1 MPTFTSRIKGHDTS
15 GRRRLIQLLGFA
27 APFAA
32 GQSFPPDLSLPD
44 RPDKERRLPNG
55 RSMNEAIIKEDLKR
69 NLEDLK
75 KIRDLAAEVEKD
87 IEKTGG
93 QVVSMDNLKKLEEVE
108 KLSKRI
114 RDRMRR
120 H

>member
-1 MPTFTSRIKGHDTS
+1 M
-15 GRRRLIQLLGFA
+15 LGLA

-55 RSMNEAIIKEDLKR
+55 RSLNEAIIKEDLKR
-69 NLEDLK
+69 NQEDLR

-120 H
+120 R

>member
-1 MPTFTSRIKGHDTS
+1 M
-15 GRRRLIQLLGFA
+15 GFA
-27 APFAA
+27 APLAA
-32 GQSFPPDLSLPD
+32 AQSLPLDLSQPD
-44 RPDKERRLPNG
+44 RADKERRLPNG
-55 RSMNEAIIKEDLKR
+55 RSMNEAIIKDDLKR
-69 NLEDLK
+69 NLDDLR

-87 IEKTGG
+87 IEKTIG

-114 RDRMRR
+114 RGRMRR